1 MDGDGDK
8 DNDRDLEL
16 LAPTIT
22 LPLTFVDGLFCG
34 LDGRNKLFGILAP
47 LAGFASGSNDV

>member
-16 LAPTIT
+16 LASTIA